1 MLAQVSWTEDVYCT
15 VACDFVITVDFF
27 VNVLMMSEKSVLVV
41 SIAWW
46 QLRRS
51 KSYVANNTCGLQ
63 CKTLPLYSLSYCD
76 LYVFLYSIASCG
88 SVLIRVT
95 KGLTL
100 TVLWS
105 PVILLMFQWWKHLF
119 FIFCIIRHCRKKKSL
134 LSYNHKQSSS
144 TGCLS
149 NVTATTHPCSQS
161 KTCCYRN
168 QVLTNYAKTTINS
181 LISHRKLAAG
191 SQTSL
196 TPLWKRQNCFLITSP
211 FLFSEEAS
219 WEQLLK
225 TSMAVA

>member
-51 KSYVANNTCGLQ
+51 KSYVANYTCGLQ

-105 PVILLMFQWWKHLF
+105 PVILLMFQ
-119 FIFCIIRHCRKKKSL
+119 SL

-196 TPLWKRQNCFLITSP
+196 TPLWKWQNCFLITSP

>member
-51 KSYVANNTCGLQ
+51 KSYVANYTCGLQ

-105 PVILLMFQWWKHLF
+105 PVILLMFQ
-119 FIFCIIRHCRKKKSL
+119 SL

-149 NVTATTHPCSQS
+149 NVTATTHPCSQR

-196 TPLWKRQNCFLITSP
+196 TPLWKWQNCFLITSP